1 MSEETFW
8 FNDPTILMKNDKILQ
23 LWPKDS
29 MSYNEKLN
37 AISRLVILL
46 TTLGLVI
53 LRRPFKIFATGFITI
68 GIVYLLFHLNSRRA
82 DKESFLSKPK
92 YRENVDDVQKKMKK
106 YDKHYEKVNA
116 ANPLGNVLVTD
127 IHDNPTRKSAPPA
140 YMKDINKD
148 INDATKKM
156 IKDVNVS
163 NKDIDKRLFRDLGD
177 NYMFE
182 ESMIPFHTNA
192 NTQIPNDQASFADFC
207 YGTMTSCK
215 EGNEFAC
222 AKKDAR
228 HINY

>member
-1 MSEETFW
+1 MS
-8 FNDPTILMKNDKILQ
+8 LLLNDKILQ

-127 IHDNPTRKSAPPA
+127 IHDNPTFS
-140 YMKDINKD
+140 INQLR
-148 INDATKKM
+148 IERFGTRNRT
-156 IKDVNVS
+156 
-163 NKDIDKRLFRDLGD
+163 
-177 NYMFE
+177 
-182 ESMIPFHTNA
+182 FH
-192 NTQIPNDQASFADFC
+192 
-207 YGTMTSCK
+207 
-215 EGNEFAC
+215 
-222 AKKDAR
+222 
-228 HINY
+228 